1 MENLR
6 SRIEAEI
13 PHLRRYAR
21 ALVGGAEEADDLVQA
36 CLERALSRASQWDPA
51 RGLRPWLFRILHNL
65 YVSWLRGRNREF
77 NFQRRYP
84 EPDSFDADHDSSIA
98 LDVVGAAMEKLPEDH
113 REAILLIAVEGM
125 SYQEASSVLS
135 VPVGTVRSR
144 LSRARESLRELVDTA
159 PRQERRERG
168 AE

>member
-1 MENLR
+1 MDSLR

-21 ALVGGAEEADDLVQA
+21 ALVGGIEEADDLVQA
-36 CLERALSRASQWDPA
+36 CLERALSRASQWDPT

-65 YVSWLRGRNREF
+65 YVSWLRGRDREF
-77 NFQRRYP
+77 NFQRKYP
-84 EPDSFDADHDSSIA
+84 EHDGFDADHESSIA
-98 LDVVGAAMEKLPEDH
+98 LDVVGAAMEKLPRDH
-113 REAILLIAVEGM
+113 RDAILLVAVEGL
-125 SYQEASSVLS
+125 SYQEASSVLA

-144 LSRARESLRELVDTA
+144 LSRARETLRELVETA
-159 PRQERRERG
+159 PGEDDRRRG